1 MRRRRRLALESMMA
15 NTEKLLLQLAQ
26 ACRILEMEGHG
37 DMTLGHVSL
46 RDPDGRGF
54 WLKRN
59 RIGLGEVLGPK
70 DFILVSFQGEKL
82 EGGGGRHSE
91 WPIHSQ
97 ILLRRPDVHVVAHT
111 HAFHA
116 SVLSA
121 SGEPLLPFTLDADYF
136 AHLPRDATEA
146 ALLTAV
152 EDGDA
157 LASALGEHFAVLM
170 ANHGITFCG
179 TSIEHAT
186 CVGVF
191 LEKAAR
197 AHLAGMAAGFARSMP
212 TEATR
217 ARRHAQVM
225 TPVHIEHSWNFFCRK
240 LASLEASTGSSP
252 RALFL
257 S

>member
-1 MRRRRRLALESMMA
+1 
-15 NTEKLLLQLAQ
+15 
-26 ACRILEMEGHG
+26 
-37 DMTLGHVSL
+37 
-46 RDPDGRGF
+46 
-54 WLKRN
+54 
-59 RIGLGEVLGPK
+59 
-70 DFILVSFQGEKL
+70 
-82 EGGGGRHSE
+82 
-91 WPIHSQ
+91 
-97 ILLRRPDVHVVAHT
+97 
-111 HAFHA
+111 
-116 SVLSA
+116 
-121 SGEPLLPFTLDADYF
+121 
-136 AHLPRDATEA
+136 
-146 ALLTAV
+146 V

-212 TEATR
+212 TQATR
-217 ARRHAQVM
+217 ARRHGQVM

-240 LASLEASTGSSP
+240 LASLEASAGSGP
-252 RALFL
+252 TPLFR

>member
-1 MRRRRRLALESMMA
+1 MA

-152 EDGDA
+152 EDGEA

-240 LASLEASTGSSP
+240 LASLEASAGGSP